1 MALQNIHA
9 SPPQVAHDGQGF
21 GSDFKPCTIARPPN
35 RIEVATTDIA
45 WLVSS
50 VPIEDGSII
59 ELILVSFAR
68 DVEHAL
74 QLLAIIALDFN

>member
-1 MALQNIHA
+1 VALQNIHA
-9 SPPQVAHDGQGF
+9 SPPEVAHDGQGF

-50 VPIEDGSII
+50 VPIEDGSMI
-59 ELILVSFAR
+59 ECVFIKDRWF
-68 DVEHAL
+68 
-74 QLLAIIALDFN
+74 